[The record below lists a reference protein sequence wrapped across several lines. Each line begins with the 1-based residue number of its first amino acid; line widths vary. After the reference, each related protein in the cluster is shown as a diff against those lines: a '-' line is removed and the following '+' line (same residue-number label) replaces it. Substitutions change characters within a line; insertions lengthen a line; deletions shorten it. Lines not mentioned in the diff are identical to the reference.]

1 MVTKRKRQSL
11 KLINRWKREYI
22 YSMFIFLTENQGFT
36 DDDAWKEIEEYIKK
50 TPDIDYFNF

>member
-1 MVTKRKRQSL
+1 
-11 KLINRWKREYI
+11 